1 MNIRDISR
9 KLRANLSFF
18 FNENE
23 RSYLRGELK
32 IIKKINQKANKIK
45 FSKINKLST
54 HQLFSRKILNI
65 IKNKK
70 LLNFLQL
77 GFIQQMFF
85 IHNRLFIIIELIE
98 LRLDKEWKL
107 WKKLIEENK
116 IGNPVRY
123 FLYPKSSG
131 NKIHQ
136 VYHLKKYKDFSK
148 IDFKKFDNVIEFGGG
163 YGNMATIFFKINSKL
178 KYYIFDTYEVN
189 LLQYYYLKKCN
200 LDVGLG
206 IINKNKI
213 KLICNLNDLK
223 NVVKKTNKKNKN
235 LFIANW
241 SFSEISLNFRKKLSF
256 IFNKYFYHILSF
268 QENFENINNLK
279 YFKKFNKN
287 NLKKKLRS
295 DIFKMKSKKNNFYL
309 FSLK

>member
-9 KLRANLSFF
+9 QIRANLSFF
-18 FNENE
+18 FNEKE

-32 IIKKINQKANKIK
+32 IIEKINQKANKIK
-45 FSKINKLST
+45 FSKENKLGT
-54 HQLFSRKILNI
+54 HQLFSRRILNI
-65 IKNKK
+65 IKNKQ

-85 IHNRLFIIIELIE
+85 IHNRLFILMELIE

-107 WKKLIEENK
+107 WRKLIEENK

-136 VYHLKKYKDFSK
+136 VYHLKKYKNFSK
-148 IDFKKFDNVIEFGGG
+148 INFKKFDNVIEFGGG
-163 YGNMATIFFKINSKL
+163 YGNMATIFYKINSKL

-206 IINKNKI
+206 INNKNKI

-223 NVVKKTNKKNKN
+223 SVVKKTNKKNKN

-241 SFSEISLNFRKKLSF
+241 SFSEVSLNFRNKLSF

-268 QENFENINNLK
+268 QKNFENINNLN
-279 YFKKFNKN
+279 YFKKFNEV
-287 NLKKKLRS
+287 NLKKKLKS

>member
-1 MNIRDISR
+1 
-9 KLRANLSFF
+9 
-18 FNENE
+18 
-23 RSYLRGELK
+23 
-32 IIKKINQKANKIK
+32 
-45 FSKINKLST
+45 
-54 HQLFSRKILNI
+54 
-65 IKNKK
+65 
-70 LLNFLQL
+70 
-77 GFIQQMFF
+77 MFF

-206 IINKNKI
+206 INNKNKI
-213 KLICNLNDLK
+213 KLICDLNDLK

-279 YFKKFNKN
+279 YFK
-287 NLKKKLRS
+287 NLIR
-295 DIFKMKSKKNNFYL
+295 II
-309 FSLK
+309 